1 MKSDRSIHAENMKGF
16 NCFHASIAEMIR
28 SCKTPWDDPMGSIC
42 ITLFI
47 KITVYSTS
55 SAIASVKT
63 RLPLEQSNSDPK
75 NYSSSPLLISLYFS
89 RRYISELECNQD
101 TGVNEL

>member
-1 MKSDRSIHAENMKGF
+1 MKSDRSIHAENMKDF
-16 NCFHASIAEMIR
+16 NCFHASIVEMIG

-63 RLPLEQSNSDPK
+63 QLPLEQSNTDPK
-75 NYSSSPLLISLYFS
+75 NYSSGPLIISLYFS
-89 RRYISELECNQD
+89 RHYISELECNQD